1 MGMFDTPTPK
11 IDLQTPYHIQKQ
23 QELMGLAGETADKY
37 VAPMLKE
44 KFGYE
49 SQDRQLRNLAA
60 STDLSDGR
68 AVQKT
73 YNTILAKNPK
83 AAQGWLTSVKPVIT
97 ANIEQQKLAS
107 SAKGTPTK
115 AKEAHL
121 QAVRNR
127 MIKVYGPE
135 KGEEAFGSYL
145 QSQGTQMQGTIPQG
159 YRMSPRG
166 TLELIP
172 GGPAEAEAKGTAEA
186 MKNRQALA
194 KRAIGVVKGNLTDA
208 LKFYDR
214 AEGKDADVTDAVFGI
229 SGKAASV
236 IPGTNRKSME
246 SVLET
251 IKANIGF
258 DRLQQMREASP
269 TGGALGQVAVQE
281 LVALQATLG
290 NLSLDQ
296 EPEQF
301 YKTVKE
307 IEKHYDN
314 MLQVIDGKMPEGAN
328 PLDI

>member
-1 MGMFDTPTPK
+1 MGMFDYETSFNPNE
-11 IDLQTPYHIQKQ
+11 QQWQ
-23 QELMGLAGETADKY
+23 RSARQAEQARQELMRGTVDPFVEKHTGY
-37 VAPMLKE
+37 VSPKAQLQRMA
-44 KFGYE
+44 
-49 SQDRQLRNLAA
+49 SQ
-60 STDLSDGR
+60 TDLSDGR

-73 YNTILAKNPK
+73 YNAILAKNPAAAK
-83 AAQGWLTSVKPVIT
+83 AWIDSVMPTLK
-97 ANIEQQKLAS
+97 ANIEQQKLAA
-107 SAKGTPTK
+107 SAKGSPIK

-127 MIKVYGPE
+127 FIKA
-135 KGEEAFGSYL
+135 KGAEEGERAFGAYL
-145 QSQGTQMQGTIPQG
+145 QAQGTQMQGTIPQG
-159 YRMSPRG
+159 YRMSPEG
-166 TLELIP
+166 TLEIIP
-172 GGPAEAEAKGTAEA
+172 GGPQEQETKVAEEA

-194 KRAIGVVKGNLTDA
+194 KRAIGVVKGNLKDA
-208 LKFYDR
+208 LKFYEK
-214 AEGKDADVTDAVFGI
+214 AEGKDSDVTDAVFGI

-301 YKTVKE
+301 FKTVKE

-314 MLQVIDGKMPEGAN
+314 MLQVIEGKMPTEAN
-328 PLDI
+328 PLNI

>member
-1 MGMFDTPTPK
+1 MGMFDYETSFNPNE
-11 IDLQTPYHIQKQ
+11 QQWQ
-23 QELMGLAGETADKY
+23 RSARQAEQARQELMRGTVDPFVEKHTGY
-37 VAPMLKE
+37 VSPKAQLQRMA
-44 KFGYE
+44 
-49 SQDRQLRNLAA
+49 SQ
-60 STDLSDGR
+60 TDLSDGK

-73 YNTILAKNPK
+73 YNAILAKNPAAAK
-83 AAQGWLTSVKPVIT
+83 AWIDSVMPTLK
-97 ANIEQQKLAS
+97 ANIEQQKLAAN
-107 SAKGTPTK
+107 AKGSPIK

-121 QAVRNR
+121 RAVRDR
-127 MIKVYGPE
+127 FIKAKGPE
-135 KGEEAFGSYL
+135 AGEEAFGAYL
-145 QSQGTQMQGTIPQG
+145 QAQGTQMQGTIPQG
-159 YRMSPRG
+159 YRMTPSG
-166 TLELIP
+166 SLEVIP
-172 GGPAEAEAKGTAEA
+172 GGPKEVEAKQVAEA
-186 MKNRQALA
+186 MENRKALA
-194 KRAIGVVKGNLTDA
+194 KRAIGVVKGNLKDA
-208 LKFYDR
+208 LKFYEK

-296 EPEQF
+296 EPEQ
-301 YKTVKE
+301 TVKE

-314 MLQVIDGKMPEGAN
+314 MLQVIEGKMPTEAN
-328 PLDI
+328 PLNI

>member
-1 MGMFDTPTPK
+1 MGMFDRATPK
-11 IDLQTPYHIQKQ
+11 IDLATPEHIQRQ
-23 QELMGLAGETADKY
+23 QRLMGSAEEMADTV
-37 VAPMLKE
+37 VAPWLKDAT
-44 KFGYE
+44 GYE
-49 SQDRQLRNLAA
+49 SESNQLKRIA
-60 STDLSDGR
+60 SETDLSNGK
-68 AVQKT
+68 AVQNT
-73 YNTILAKNPK
+73 YNTILAKNPQ
-83 AAQGWLTSVKPVIT
+83 AAQAWLTSVKPVIT

-107 SAKGTPTK
+107 SAKGTPAK

-127 MIKVYGPE
+127 MITAYGPE
-135 KGEEAFGSYL
+135 RGDAAFGQYL

-159 YRMSPRG
+159 YRMSPQG

-172 GGPAEAEAKGTAEA
+172 GGPAEVDTKAAEEA
-186 MKNRQALA
+186 MKARQALA
-194 KRAIGVVKGNLTDA
+194 KRAIGVVKGNLEDA
-208 LKFYDR
+208 LKFYER

-307 IEKHYDN
+307 IEKHYNN
-314 MLQVIDGKMPEGAN
+314 MLQVIEGKMPEGAN